1 MFQTTNQWKKAWN
14 AMKCCNF
21 GEISDQLHLTS
32 QFLSPPY
39 INFDPEPLQW
49 LEINPANCGDLT
61 NKIWRY
67 QLQDTHV
74 CGAIQLDLCQKSE
87 KCGFFR
93 SKNDPMTCRSMGL
106 KSREISTPSPLGL
119 QVQNSQA
126 YAAIGS
132 VDHWILLDM
141 VGGWKLRRN
150 TIWSFNIANWKPW
163 PI

>member
-74 CGAIQLDLCQKSE
+74 CGAIQLDLSKIRKMRVFSLE
-87 KCGFFR
+87 KWPNDLSFHGPEIPRNLNPIPIGPPGAKQPSLRSHWLCG
-93 SKNDPMTCRSMGL
+93 SLDLVGSGWWL
-106 KSREISTPSPLGL
+106 KTPKKYHL
-119 QVQNSQA
+119 V
-126 YAAIGS
+126 I
-132 VDHWILLDM
+132 
-141 VGGWKLRRN
+141 
-150 TIWSFNIANWKPW
+150 
-163 PI
+163 